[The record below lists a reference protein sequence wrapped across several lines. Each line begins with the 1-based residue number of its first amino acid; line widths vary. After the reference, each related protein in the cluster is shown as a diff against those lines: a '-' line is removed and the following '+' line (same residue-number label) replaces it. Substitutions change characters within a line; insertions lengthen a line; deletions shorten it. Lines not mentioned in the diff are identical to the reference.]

1 MTLPVL
7 PDVDTILVNS
17 ATVLRDVVLPTIDDE
32 WGRSCTR
39 IIAAA
44 LDYAVGLLAD
54 DRDTRHRAELEAALA
69 SLGAQLGPAHADVAG
84 EGSPYERASRA
95 LVWSRE
101 HDGVEAETVRAA
113 LHPVLVAHLDEEAA
127 AASGVLDALHVAM
140 RGTDSK

>member
-7 PDVDTILVNS
+7 PEVDTILLNS
-17 ATVLRDVVLPTIDDE
+17 ATVLRDVVLPAIDDE

-44 LDYAVGLLAD
+44 LDYAVGLMSD
-54 DRDTRHRAELEAALA
+54 DRDARHRAELEAALA
-69 SLGAQLGPAHADVAG
+69 SLAAQLGAAHADVAG
-84 EGSPYERASRA
+84 QGSPYVRASRA

-101 HDGVEAETVRAA
+101 HDGDDAETVRAV
-113 LHPVLVAHLDEEAA
+113 LHPVLVAHLDEEAT

>member
-7 PDVDTILVNS
+7 PQGDTILVNS

-54 DRDTRHRAELEAALA
+54 DRDTRHRAELEAA
-69 SLGAQLGPAHADVAG
+69 
-84 EGSPYERASRA
+84 RA

-101 HDGVEAETVRAA
+101 HDGADADLVRAV
-113 LHPVLVAHLDEEAA
+113 LHPVLVAHLDEEAQ